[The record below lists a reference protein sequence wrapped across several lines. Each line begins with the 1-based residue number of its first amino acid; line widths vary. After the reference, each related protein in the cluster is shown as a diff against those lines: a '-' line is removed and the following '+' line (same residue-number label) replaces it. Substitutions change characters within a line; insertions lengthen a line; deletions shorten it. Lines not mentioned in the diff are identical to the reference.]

1 MTRPKP
7 LTAIIAGCLVLLATA
22 TTPAS
27 ACTTSTWNLIGGN
40 TLAGI
45 IKGRDC
51 GGTYTT
57 RIIGLGIDTGWI
69 PMYRNGAN
77 QFTAQFGNGVNLTD
91 VHMITNGATMTVNF
105 NTKNSSGSS
114 SQHGTYHLTGF

>member
-1 MTRPKP
+1 MTKTKP
-7 LTAIIAGCLVLLATA
+7 LLAAMASCLVVLATTA
-22 TTPAS
+22 SPAN
-27 ACTTSTWNLIGGN
+27 ACVTSTWNLIGGN

-105 NTKNSSGSS
+105 NTKNSSGSAS
-114 SQHGTYHLTGF
+114 SQGTYHLTGF